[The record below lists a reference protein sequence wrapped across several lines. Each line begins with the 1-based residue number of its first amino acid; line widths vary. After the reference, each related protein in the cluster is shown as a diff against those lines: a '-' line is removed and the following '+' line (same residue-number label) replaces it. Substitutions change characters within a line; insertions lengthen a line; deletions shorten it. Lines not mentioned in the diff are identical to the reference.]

1 MAVPLLGDVRADGIS
16 EGCGQEP
23 VAPLLGELSR
33 VGEHV
38 KGSKTIATVAAA
50 SPVDARAH
58 GITEGR
64 SEESIG
70 PFLCEL
76 SRIREDD
83 RDLGVAHL

>member
-1 MAVPLLGDVRADGIS
+1 MEELATGQRAAGFRALFDNERAFRAWYEEAVP
-16 EGCGQEP
+16 
-23 VAPLLGELSR
+23 R
-33 VGEHV
+33 VYGL

-50 SPVDARAH
+50 SPGDARAH
-58 GITEGR
+58 GISEGR

-83 RDLGVAHL
+83 RDLGVSHL